1 MLCKSPYVVRGQAFG
16 CGQCLPCRINRRRIW
31 AHRIMLEAS
40 QYEDNCF
47 LTLTYGDEHL
57 PSGNNLDPLALTL
70 FLKRL
75 RKFFDTKF
83 GRKFRYFGVGEYGDQ
98 SERPH
103 YHLALFGFPNCQR
116 GRTSPR
122 RNGSCCEICDS
133 VRSVWGLGNVYLG
146 SLEHQSASYVAG
158 YVTKKLTA
166 KDDPRLE
173 GRHPEFARM
182 SNRPGIGAGVMDE
195 VASTIL
201 TQELEIE
208 DVPTTLRHGSKQYPL
223 GRYLRQNL
231 RKKLG
236 REEKTPEAVLN
247 EVQEKLRPLQELAKA
262 TAPRGFKD
270 FYFKNLIID
279 AGEGGRVRMESRYKR
294 QPKRGSL

>member
-1 MLCKSPYVVRGQAFG
+1 
-16 CGQCLPCRINRRRIW
+16 
-31 AHRIMLEAS
+31 MLEAS
-40 QYEDNCF
+40 QNEDNCF
-47 LTLTYGDEHL
+47 LTLTYSDEHL
-57 PSGNNLDPLALTL
+57 PDGNNLDPLALTL

-75 RKFFDTKF
+75 RKFFDTQY

-103 YHLALFGFPNCQR
+103 YHLALFGFPNCGR
-116 GRTSPR
+116 GLTKPR
-122 RNGSCCEICDS
+122 RDGSCCSICDA
-133 VRSVWGLGNVYLG
+133 VREVWGKGNVYLG
-146 SLEHQSASYVAG
+146 SLEQQSASYVAG

-195 VASTIL
+195 VASSIMEH
-201 TQELEIE
+201 ELEIE

-236 REEKTPEAVLN
+236 RDEKTPETVLN
-247 EVQEKLRPLQELAKA
+247 EVQEKLRPLQAFAEAN
-262 TAPRGFKD
+262 APRGFKA

-279 AGEGGRVRMESRYKR
+279 AAEGKRIRMEARHKR
-294 QPKRGSL
+294 QPKRGTI